1 MCKIAAVCRVY
12 SGMVCQVSVSGHI
25 SGFPLINSPKNLT
38 GPHLNFHTHKP
49 CSFLY
54 PCLYVPSSLSL
65 ESSTSVLYQHTF
77 FLTLNSFNTNI
88 FKCAVILFTCTSHR
102 IYCPL
107 PSSYD
112 SLFGQNVSFLLYAD
126 GCELSISR
134 SFLTDFQK
142 NYLDKHSQAL
152 SSSKRLICSHIF
164 PPPTFLCCIPYISDW
179 NLSRYSLEFGKSV
192 QVLKLTKFLYPH

>member
-12 SGMVCQVSVSGHI
+12 SGMVCQVSVSGHR
-25 SGFPLINSPKNLT
+25 SRFPLTNSPKNLT

-88 FKCAVILFTCTSHR
+88 FKCAVILFTYTVHSLPLMTVFLDKMSVFYYMLMGVNFLFPGLSLR
-102 IYCPL
+102 ISRRSILTNIPRHFL
-107 PSSYD
+107 
-112 SLFGQNVSFLLYAD
+112 LQNV
-126 GCELSISR
+126 
-134 SFLTDFQK
+134 
-142 NYLDKHSQAL
+142 
-152 SSSKRLICSHIF
+152 
-164 PPPTFLCCIPYISDW
+164 
-179 NLSRYSLEFGKSV
+179 
-192 QVLKLTKFLYPH
+192 